1 MAMLKRSLGILY
13 NRFVEPQARDISDE
27 RDLLEAILET
37 AEILADPDAIEMLQK
52 SLADIQ
58 ASRVIDHAD
67 VVREL
72 G

>member
-1 MAMLKRSLGILY
+1 
-13 NRFVEPQARDISDE
+13 VEPQARDISDE

>member
-1 MAMLKRSLGILY
+1 M
-13 NRFVEPQARDISDE
+13 EPQARDISDE